1 MNFQITKMKSFEFK
15 FIINFF
21 LFSRQRSEAETSK
34 LIVDLDRH
42 AKRMLETNSKERIE
56 YEKKIS
62 YAIS

>member
-1 MNFQITKMKSFEFK
+1 MKSFEFK
-15 FIINFF
+15 FIIYH
-21 LFSRQRSEAETSK
+21 SRQRSEAETAK